1 VRLHLDRRGRIGKRV
16 LQSVHCARGK
26 SEIAGLDQYLFER
39 GGFSLKALAVGVKC
53 NSKPLGFGPAAFA
66 SQGDS
71 GVIIT
76 KMVDNEPQQFLGQSA
91 GGDL

>member
-1 VRLHLDRRGRIGKRV
+1 MQAPSGRGCCNPFSMPGVSSK
-16 LQSVHCARGK
+16 
-26 SEIAGLDQYLFER
+26 IAGLAQYLLEG

-76 KMVDNEPQQFLGQSA
+76 KMIDNEPQQFLGIEEILRCEVVGQ
-91 GGDL
+91 